1 MQFEHL
7 VQVNELSDSSILKL
21 SRKQLWQGLLGRAR
35 QPDLFLEAL
44 EGFSLLEDTGAYIRR
59 ELNFPNLI
67 VNDEVWLV
75 DLQEIRITITP
86 TEQVAGGDLSIKIEE
101 PEPEAL
107 FVRFSYTTPPAP
119 GATDNGEY
127 DQYIQQAYMQT
138 DIGTV
143 RMIRESV
150 IAGLETQHH

>member
-75 DLQEIRITITP
+75 DLQEIRIRALP
-86 TEQVAGGDLSIKIEE
+86 CTELELEKI
-101 PEPEAL
+101 P
-107 FVRFSYTTPPAP
+107 
-119 GATDNGEY
+119 
-127 DQYIQQAYMQT
+127 
-138 DIGTV
+138 
-143 RMIRESV
+143 
-150 IAGLETQHH
+150 